1 MRRCGA
7 RPGASRPGD
16 EDTAI
21 TVRKTTPMKEIPLSL
36 QSRAKAAALGAA
48 LGLLVG
54 AQPLTAAEA
63 ELLIELN
70 KLEDTDEGCRSLFV
84 FDNATGHEL
93 NRFQVDLILFD
104 QEGVYARQVMLDMA
118 PLSQDKKIV
127 ASFLLPDQQCDAIG
141 SILVN
146 DLPQCEDGAGA
157 QLDCVK

>member
-1 MRRCGA
+1 M
-7 RPGASRPGD
+7 
-16 EDTAI
+16 
-21 TVRKTTPMKEIPLSL
+21 KQTPLFL

-48 LGLLVG
+48 LALLVV
-54 AQPLTAAEA
+54 AQPLAAAES

-70 KLEDTDEGCRSLFV
+70 KLEDTEEGCRSLFV

-118 PLSQDKKIV
+118 PLEHDKKV
-127 ASFLLPDQQCDAIG
+127 LASFLLPDQQCDAIG

-146 DLPQCEDGAGA
+146 DLPQCADGAGA
-157 QLDCVK
+157 ELDCVKLLEVRSRTDTPLEK

>member
-1 MRRCGA
+1 MKQISLLLQL
-7 RPGASRPGD
+7 RPQAAVVLAAFGLL
-16 EDTAI
+16 AI
-21 TVRKTTPMKEIPLSL
+21 TQPL
-36 QSRAKAAALGAA
+36 AAAG
-48 LGLLVG
+48 
-54 AQPLTAAEA
+54 A

-70 KLEDTDEGCRSLFV
+70 KLEDTEEGCRSLFV

-118 PLSQDKKIV
+118 PLSADKKILT
-127 ASFLLPDQQCDAIG
+127 SFLLPDQQCDAIG

-157 QLDCVK
+157 QLDCVKLLEVRSRTDTPLEK

>member
-1 MRRCGA
+1 
-7 RPGASRPGD
+7 
-16 EDTAI
+16 
-21 TVRKTTPMKEIPLSL
+21 MKQIPLFL
-36 QSRAKAAALGAA
+36 PSRAKAAALGAA

-54 AQPLTAAEA
+54 APPLAAAEA

-70 KLEDTDEGCRSLFV
+70 KLEDTEEGCRSLFV

-157 QLDCVK
+157 QLDCVKLLEVRSRTDTPLEK

>member
-1 MRRCGA
+1 MKQVSLFL
-7 RPGASRPGD
+7 PSRL
-16 EDTAI
+16 T
-21 TVRKTTPMKEIPLSL
+21 
-36 QSRAKAAALGAA
+36 AAALGAA

-54 AQPLTAAEA
+54 AQPLAAAEA

-70 KLEDTDEGCRSLFV
+70 KLEDTDQGCRSLFV

-118 PLSQDKKIV
+118 PLSHDKKIV
-127 ASFLLPDQQCDAIG
+127 ASFLLPDQQCAAIG

-157 QLDCVK
+157 ELDCVKLLQVRSLTDTPLEK

>member
-1 MRRCGA
+1 MQQ
-7 RPGASRPGD
+7 
-16 EDTAI
+16 
-21 TVRKTTPMKEIPLSL
+21 IPLFL
-36 QSRAKAAALGAA
+36 PLRPKATALCAA
-48 LGLLVG
+48 LGLVVI
-54 AQPLTAAEA
+54 APPLAATEG

-118 PLSQDKKIV
+118 PLSEDKKVV
-127 ASFLLPDQQCDAIG
+127 ASFLLPDQQCASIG

-146 DLPQCEDGAGA
+146 DLPQCENGAGA
-157 QLDCVK
+157 QLDCVKLLEVRSRTDTALEK

>member
-1 MRRCGA
+1 MTQI
-7 RPGASRPGD
+7 PLFPQSRPK
-16 EDTAI
+16 
-21 TVRKTTPMKEIPLSL
+21 V
-36 QSRAKAAALGAA
+36 AALGAA

-54 AQPLTAAEA
+54 IPALAAA
-63 ELLIELN
+63 KPELLIELN

-118 PLSQDKKIV
+118 PLEQDKKV
-127 ASFLLPDQQCDAIG
+127 LASFLLPDQQCDAIG
-141 SILVN
+141 SILIN

-157 QLDCVK
+157 ELDCVKLLEVRSRTDAPLEK

>member
-1 MRRCGA
+1 M
-7 RPGASRPGD
+7 
-16 EDTAI
+16 TQ
-21 TVRKTTPMKEIPLSL
+21 IPLLL
-36 QSRAKAAALGAA
+36 QSRPRAAALGAA

-54 AQPLTAAEA
+54 AQPLAAAEA

-70 KLEDTDEGCRSLFV
+70 KLEDTDQGCRSLFV

-118 PLSQDKKIV
+118 PLEQDKKV
-127 ASFLLPDQQCDAIG
+127 LASFLLPDQQCDAIG

-146 DLPQCEDGAGA
+146 DLPQCQDGAGA
-157 QLDCVK
+157 ELDCVKLLEVRSLTETPLEK